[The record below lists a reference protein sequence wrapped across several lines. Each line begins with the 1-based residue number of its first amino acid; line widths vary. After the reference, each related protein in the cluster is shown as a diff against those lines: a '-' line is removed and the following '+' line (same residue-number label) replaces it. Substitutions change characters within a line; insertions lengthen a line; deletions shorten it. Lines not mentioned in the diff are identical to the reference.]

1 MMMRIAVIDG
11 QGGGIGKQIIE
22 TLRRELHWNVEILA
36 LGTTSLA
43 TAAMMKSGAKEG
55 ATGENAIIYSSQRV
69 DYILGSV
76 GIITAN
82 AMNGE
87 ITPAMAKAIADSYAK
102 KILIPLSSSNIE
114 IVGVDKSIPLPK
126 IIESAVHM
134 IKALSFEYESQ
145 CERTHRNI
153 V

>member
-1 MMMRIAVIDG
+1 MNQMVRIAVIDG

-22 TLRRELHWNVEILA
+22 ALRKEVRWNVEILA

-55 ATGENAIIYSSQRV
+55 ATGENAIVYSSQRV

-87 ITPAMAKAIADSYAK
+87 VTPAMAKAIADSFAK
-102 KILIPLSSSNIE
+102 KILIPISNNNIE

-126 IIESAVHM
+126 IIESAAHIIRV
-134 IKALSFEYESQ
+134 LNYEH
-145 CERTHRNI
+145 EREQEHRHI

>member
-1 MMMRIAVIDG
+1 MVRIAVIDG

-22 TLRRELHWNVEILA
+22 ALRKEVHWNVEILA

-55 ATGENAIIYSSQRV
+55 ATGENAIVYSSQRV

-87 ITPAMAKAIADSYAK
+87 VTPAMAKAIADSFAK
-102 KILIPLSSSNIE
+102 KILIPLSNNNVE

-126 IIESAVHM
+126 IIESAAH
-134 IKALSFEYESQ
+134 IIRASLSYERE
-145 CERTHRNI
+145 CEQEHRQI

>member
-1 MMMRIAVIDG
+1 MIKIAVIDG
-11 QGGGIGKQIIE
+11 QGGGIGRQIIE
-22 TLRRELHWNVEILA
+22 ALRRELHWNVEILA

-55 ATGENAIIYSSQRV
+55 ATGENAIVYSSQRV

-82 AMNGE
+82 AMHGE
-87 ITPAMAKAIADSYAK
+87 VTPAMAKAISDSYAK
-102 KILIPLSSSNIE
+102 KILIPLSSGNIE

-126 IIESAVHM
+126 IIENAARM
-134 IKALSFEYESQ
+134 ISTLIYEEEGEQ
-145 CERTHRNI
+145 RPERRHI

>member
-1 MMMRIAVIDG
+1 MIKIAVIDG
-11 QGGGIGKQIIE
+11 QGGGIGRQIIE
-22 TLRRELHWNVEILA
+22 ALRRELHWNVEILA

-55 ATGENAIIYSSQRV
+55 ATGENAIVYSSQRV

-82 AMNGE
+82 AMHGE
-87 ITPAMAKAIADSYAK
+87 VTPAMAKAISDSYAK
-102 KILIPLSSSNIE
+102 KILIPLSSGNIE

-126 IIESAVHM
+126 IIENAARM
-134 IKALSFEYESQ
+134 ISTLIYEEEG
-145 CERTHRNI
+145 ERRPERRHI

>member
-1 MMMRIAVIDG
+1 MIKIAVIDG
-11 QGGGIGKQIIE
+11 QGGGIGRQIIE
-22 TLRRELHWNVEILA
+22 ALRRELHWNVEILA

-55 ATGENAIIYSSQRV
+55 ATGENAIVYSSQRV

-82 AMNGE
+82 AMHGE
-87 ITPAMAKAIADSYAK
+87 VTPAMAKAISDSFAK
-102 KILIPLSSSNIE
+102 KILIPLSSGNIE

-126 IIESAVHM
+126 IIDNAAHM
-134 IKALSFEYESQ
+134 ISTLIYEEEG
-145 CERTHRNI
+145 ERRPERRHI

>member
-1 MMMRIAVIDG
+1 MVRIAVIDG

-22 TLRRELHWNVEILA
+22 ALRKEVRWNVEILA

-55 ATGENAIIYSSQRV
+55 ATGENAIVYSSQRV

-76 GIITAN
+76 GIITGN

-87 ITPAMAKAIADSYAK
+87 VTPAMAKAIADSFAK
-102 KILIPLSSSNIE
+102 KILIPLSNNNIE

-126 IIESAVHM
+126 IIESAAH
-134 IKALSFEYESQ
+134 IIRALNYEH
-145 CERTHRNI
+145 EREQEHRQI

>member
-1 MMMRIAVIDG
+1 MVRIAVIDG

-22 TLRRELHWNVEILA
+22 ALRREMHWNVDILA

-55 ATGENAIIYSSQRV
+55 ATGENAIVYSSQRV

-102 KILIPLSSSNIE
+102 KILIPLGNSNIE
-114 IVGVDKSIPLPK
+114 FVGVDKSIPLPK
-126 IIESAVHM
+126 IIENAAHM
-134 IKALSFEYESQ
+134 IKALNYEYER
-145 CERTHRNI
+145 EREHRHI

>member
-1 MMMRIAVIDG
+1 MIKIAVIDG
-11 QGGGIGKQIIE
+11 QGGGIGRQIIE
-22 TLRRELHWNVEILA
+22 ALRRELHWNVEILA

-55 ATGENAIIYSSQRV
+55 ATGENAIVYSSQRV

-82 AMNGE
+82 AMHGE
-87 ITPAMAKAIADSYAK
+87 VTPAMAKAISDSFAK
-102 KILIPLSSSNIE
+102 KILIPLSSGNIE

-126 IIESAVHM
+126 IIENAVRMISAL
-134 IKALSFEYESQ
+134 IYEEEG
-145 CERTHRNI
+145 ERRPEHRHI

>member
-1 MMMRIAVIDG
+1 MIKIAVIDG
-11 QGGGIGKQIIE
+11 QGGGIGRQIIE
-22 TLRRELHWNVEILA
+22 ALRRELHWNVEILA

-55 ATGENAIIYSSQRV
+55 ATGENAIVYSSQRV

-82 AMNGE
+82 AMHGE
-87 ITPAMAKAIADSYAK
+87 VTPAMARAISDSFAK
-102 KILIPLSSSNIE
+102 KILIPLSSGNTE

-126 IIESAVHM
+126 IIDNAARM
-134 IKALSFEYESQ
+134 ISTLIYEEEG
-145 CERTHRNI
+145 ERRPERRHI

>member
-1 MMMRIAVIDG
+1 MIRIAVIDG
-11 QGGGIGKQIIE
+11 QGGGIGKQIIDAIRKE
-22 TLRRELHWNVEILA
+22 VHWNIEVLA

-43 TAAMMKSGAKEG
+43 TAAMMKSGAREG

-82 AMNGE
+82 AMHGE
-87 ITPAMAKAIADSYAK
+87 VTPAMAKAISDSNAK
-102 KILIPLSSSNIE
+102 KILIPLSNSNIE

-126 IIESAVHM
+126 IIESVAHM
-134 IKALSFEYESQ
+134 IKALCYEQ
-145 CERTHRNI
+145 EREEEHRRI

>member
-1 MMMRIAVIDG
+1 MIKIAVIDG
-11 QGGGIGKQIIE
+11 QGGGIGRQIIE
-22 TLRRELHWNVEILA
+22 ALRRELHWNVEILA

-55 ATGENAIIYSSQRV
+55 ATGENAIVYSSQRV

-82 AMNGE
+82 AMHGE
-87 ITPAMAKAIADSYAK
+87 VTPAMAKAISDSYAK
-102 KILIPLSSSNIE
+102 KILIPLSSGNIE

-126 IIESAVHM
+126 IIENAARM
-134 IKALSFEYESQ
+134 ISTLIYEEEDEQ
-145 CERTHRNI
+145 RPERRHI

>member
-1 MMMRIAVIDG
+1 MIKIAVIDG
-11 QGGGIGKQIIE
+11 QGGGIGRQIIE
-22 TLRRELHWNVEILA
+22 ALRRELHWNVEILA

-55 ATGENAIIYSSQRV
+55 ATGENAIVYSSQRV

-82 AMNGE
+82 AMHGE
-87 ITPAMAKAIADSYAK
+87 VTPAMAKAVSDSYAK
-102 KILIPLSSSNIE
+102 KILIPLSSGNIE

-126 IIESAVHM
+126 IIENAARM
-134 IKALSFEYESQ
+134 ISTLIYEEEG
-145 CERTHRNI
+145 ERRPERRHI

>member
-1 MMMRIAVIDG
+1 MVRIAVIDG
-11 QGGGIGKQIIE
+11 QGGGIGRQIIE
-22 TLRRELHWNVEILA
+22 ALRREVHWNVEILA

-55 ATGENAIIYSSQRV
+55 ATGENAIVYSSQRV
-69 DYILGSV
+69 DFILGSV

-102 KILIPLSSSNIE
+102 KILIPLSSNNIE

-126 IIESAVHM
+126 IIENAAQM
-134 IKALSFEYESQ
+134 IKVLNYEYESEHQ
-145 CERTHRNI
+145 RRRI

>member
-1 MMMRIAVIDG
+1 MKIAVIDG
-11 QGGGIGKQIIE
+11 QGGGIGRQIIE
-22 TLRRELHWNVEILA
+22 ALRRELHWNVEILA

-55 ATGENAIIYSSQRV
+55 ATGENAIVYSSQRV

-82 AMNGE
+82 AMHGE
-87 ITPAMAKAIADSYAK
+87 VTPAMAKAISDSYAK
-102 KILIPLSSSNIE
+102 KILIPLSSGNIE

-126 IIESAVHM
+126 IIENAARM
-134 IKALSFEYESQ
+134 ISTLIYEEEG
-145 CERTHRNI
+145 ERRPERRHI

>member
-1 MMMRIAVIDG
+1 MLRIAVIDG

-22 TLRRELHWNVEILA
+22 ALRKEMHWNVDILA

-55 ATGENAIIYSSQRV
+55 ATGENAIVYSSQRV

-102 KILIPLSSSNIE
+102 KVLIPLSSNNIE

-126 IIESAVHM
+126 IIENAAQM
-134 IKALSFEYESQ
+134 IRALSYEYESD
-145 CERTHRNI
+145 RDRDRRRI

>member
-1 MMMRIAVIDG
+1 MVRIAVIDG
-11 QGGGIGKQIIE
+11 QGGGIGRQIIE
-22 TLRRELHWNVEILA
+22 ALRREVHWNVEILA

-55 ATGENAIIYSSQRV
+55 ATGENAIVYSSQRV
-69 DYILGSV
+69 DFILGSV

-126 IIESAVHM
+126 IIENAAQM
-134 IKALSFEYESQ
+134 IKVLNYEYENEHQ
-145 CERTHRNI
+145 RRRI

>member
-1 MMMRIAVIDG
+1 MIKIAVIDG
-11 QGGGIGKQIIE
+11 QGGGIGRQIIE
-22 TLRRELHWNVEILA
+22 ALRRELHWNVEILA

-55 ATGENAIIYSSQRV
+55 ATGENAIVYSSQRV

-82 AMNGE
+82 AMHGE
-87 ITPAMAKAIADSYAK
+87 VTPAMARAISDSFAK
-102 KILIPLSSSNIE
+102 KILIPLSSGNIE

-126 IIESAVHM
+126 IIDNAARM
-134 IKALSFEYESQ
+134 ISTLIYEEEG
-145 CERTHRNI
+145 ERRPERKHI